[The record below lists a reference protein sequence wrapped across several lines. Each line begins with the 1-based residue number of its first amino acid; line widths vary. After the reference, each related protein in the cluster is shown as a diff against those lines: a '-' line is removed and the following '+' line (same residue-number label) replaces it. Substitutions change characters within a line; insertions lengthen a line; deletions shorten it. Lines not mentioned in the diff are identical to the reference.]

1 MKLYIK
7 LLLFFAFL
15 PCCTSALFSQSDP
28 IDSLRIL
35 SKTQNDTNKI
45 ESYIKIAELYTGR
58 NLDSAKLYS
67 EKAHQISTS
76 SGNQKLIIVTTHQ
89 LGNFA
94 RENSDYSK
102 ALKHFE
108 ESLRMSNELKDST
121 LIANSYSGI
130 GIVSSRLGDFRT
142 AIKNFYQAISI
153 YEKLNDTENIAIGY
167 LNIAVDLKK
176 VKELDKCIEFNL
188 KAIKIFEDK
197 NDLLNVAAINNNL
210 AGVYNKNKNY
220 RKAIESAEIAKK
232 YFIDNNYIR
241 YSAYP
246 ITNIAVSYDS
256 LNMPIKAKKNYLE
269 AIKLQTKNRE
279 PYELAFLYNAY
290 SNLNYKQ
297 KKYADAIK
305 IGEKGLEF
313 AKEVNALE
321 FISNSSKNLAK
332 SYAKVQKFKKANEYL
347 TLHLKLKDSLFKKE
361 KIKDIAELQ
370 FKYETSKKEKEI
382 AIQKEQLLE
391 KELSIKNRTLYAVL
405 LGSALLILAIISI
418 GFYKKHQFKRK
429 QLQKEIDL
437 KDALSTIKTQ
447 NRLQEQRLRIS
458 RDLHDNIGSQLTFI
472 ISSIDN
478 LKYVSID
485 VNQRLKDKLS
495 TISSFTSQTIY
506 ELRDT
511 IWAMNKSKI
520 TIEDLHSRI
529 LTFVE
534 KAKTAS
540 EKIEFEVNYDIDKN
554 MSFSSLV
561 GMNIFRVIQEA
572 INNSLKYA
580 EATKIEVQ
588 LQKTNNFFEAIIKD
602 NGVGFNIKS
611 IDLGN
616 GLSNMEKRMSEING
630 KVKINSEEKKGTKIL
645 ISVVLENT
653 ADDV

>member
-1 MKLYIK
+1 MKLYLKSI
-7 LLLFFAFL
+7 LFFVLLF
-15 PCCTSALFSQSDP
+15 CCTSKLFSQKDP
-28 IDSLRIL
+28 IDSLRTL
-35 SKTQNDTNKI
+35 SKTQNNTDKI
-45 ESYIKIAELYTGR
+45 ESYIKIADHYAGR

-67 EKAHQISTS
+67 EKAHQISTL
-76 SGNQKLIIVTTHQ
+76 SGDKKLIIVTTHQ

-102 ALKHFE
+102 ALEHFQ
-108 ESLRMSNELKDST
+108 ESLRMSKELNDST

-130 GIVSSRLGDFRT
+130 GIVNSRLGDFRT
-142 AIKNFYQAISI
+142 AIKNFYQCIFI

-188 KAIKIFEDK
+188 KAIKIFKEK

-220 RKAIESAEIAKK
+220 KKAIESAEIAKK

-256 LNMPIKAKKNYLE
+256 LNMHTKAKKNYLE

-297 KKYADAIK
+297 KNYADAIK
-305 IGEKGLEF
+305 IGKKGLEF

-321 FISNSSKNLAK
+321 FISNSSETLAK
-332 SYAKVQKFKKANEYL
+332 SYAKVKEFKKANKHL
-347 TLHLKLKDSLFKKE
+347 TLHLKLKDSLFQKE

-391 KELSIKNRTLYAVL
+391 KELSIKSRTLYAVL

-418 GFYKKHQFKRK
+418 GFYKKNQFKRK

-478 LKYVSID
+478 LKYISID
-485 VNQRLKDKLS
+485 VNQKLKDKLS

-540 EKIEFEVNYDIDKN
+540 ENINFEVDYDIDKN

-580 EATKIEVQ
+580 KATKIEVQ
-588 LQKTNNFFEAIIKD
+588 LRKTNNFFEAIIKD
-602 NGVGFNIKS
+602 NGIGFNLKTIE
-611 IDLGN
+611 LGN
-616 GLSNMEKRMSEING
+616 GLSNMEKRMSEIDG

-645 ISVVLENT
+645 VSVVLENT
-653 ADDV
+653 SNDV